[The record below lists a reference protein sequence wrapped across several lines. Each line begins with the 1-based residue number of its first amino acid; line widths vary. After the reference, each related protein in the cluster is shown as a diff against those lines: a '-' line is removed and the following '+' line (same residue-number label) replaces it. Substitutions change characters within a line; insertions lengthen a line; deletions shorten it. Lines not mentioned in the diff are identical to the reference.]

1 MSDMENVD
9 VMLGTYSR
17 NEVDSKLSENE
28 ENTAVLRSNERQ
40 INFSPSGIDFMTLL
54 NTNSIGNS
62 NITSETVRMIN
73 SEITSQV

>member
-28 ENTAVLRSNERQ
+28 ENTVVLRSNERQ

-73 SEITSQV
+73 S